1 MSRSCDTVTRIIG
14 IEDRDMISDQ
24 DIRNQIA
31 SYLLSEIDLDQF
43 EDWFVQNTWNVQK
56 WGDPYLQDLVFAVE
70 SELSE
75 YSGSN
80 LSEASL
86 RNRLM
91 PMVQIYQVIYGDT
104 PIVTST
110 STAISQTAPVDLGQP
125 FGIGLSMVS
134 S

>member
-1 MSRSCDTVTRIIG
+1 
-14 IEDRDMISDQ
+14 MISDL

-31 SYLLSEIDLDQF
+31 SYLSNEIDLDQF

-91 PMVQIYQVIYGDT
+91 PMVQMYRVIYGNT

-110 STAISQTAPVDLGQP
+110 ATAISQTPVDLGQP
-125 FGIGLSMVS
+125 FGIGLSTVFS
-134 S
+134 